1 MKRVLSAAM
10 QNYGNAPQDV
20 NSPSHSTNEVV
31 TAFLE
36 SKRNSLITR
45 VNIFAQLKDGFEF
58 LLKLGIDA
66 DMPFREAKLIRFTN
80 LICVLVVFG
89 IILYIPYSIATGSYY
104 LAAIEAVDAA
114 LVASALY
121 FSHKK
126 QYSTSK
132 FILIGVVNVFIY
144 INACYIGHDANIQHF
159 YVLINIVPFLVFRL
173 NQVKHIAAAVCMTI
187 AWFITYQFTY
197 HHFVGIN
204 LPIEV
209 QAGTKQIGTWLD
221 FVLFASAI
229 YILAKNNFDV
239 EEALA
244 GSNQILQTQT
254 VELKR
259 SNEDLEQFAYI
270 ISHDLRVPLRNIN
283 NFLTLLERRHAP
295 ELKQEAKDFIGYS
308 VSGSKR
314 LERLIEDLLSYS
326 KVGRNLPPT
335 QTVEAAE
342 VLKIIQFEMKDK
354 VLRPNNKISV
364 EGNMPAL
371 RNVHSTMVYHVFQ
384 NLISNG
390 LKFNKNEKP
399 EVVISVKED
408 KANYV
413 FQVKDNGIG
422 IPMEYKNKLF
432 QMFKR
437 LHTEEEFQG
446 TGMGLAICKRIVNFY
461 KGEVWFESETG
472 RGTSF
477 YFSIP
482 K

>member
-1 MKRVLSAAM
+1 MKQVLPTAIH
-10 QNYGNAPQDV
+10 NYGNAPQSV
-20 NSPSHSTNEVV
+20 ASPSHATNEVV
-31 TAFLE
+31 SDFFE
-36 SKRNSLITR
+36 KKRKSLITR
-45 VNIFAQLKDGFEF
+45 VNIFAQVKPVFEF
-58 LLKLGIDA
+58 LLQLGIDA
-66 DMPFREAKLIRFTN
+66 DMPFREAKLVRFTN
-80 LICVLVVFG
+80 LICVMVVLG
-89 IILYIPYSIATGSYY
+89 IILYIPYSVVTGSFY
-104 LAAIEAVDAA
+104 LAAIEAVDAVF
-114 LVASALY
+114 VASALY

-126 QYSTSK
+126 HYSASK
-132 FILIGVVNVFIY
+132 FILIGVVNVFIF

-173 NQVKHIAAAVCMTI
+173 NQVRHIAAAVGMTI
-187 AWFITYQFTY
+187 GWFVIYQFTY
-197 HHFVGIN
+197 HHFVSIN
-204 LPIEV
+204 LPMDV
-209 QAGTKQIGTWLD
+209 QMGTKQIGVWLD
-221 FVLFASAI
+221 FVLFAAAI
-229 YILAKNNFDV
+229 YMLAKNNYEV

-244 GSNQILQTQT
+244 GNNQILQAQAI
-254 VELKR
+254 ELKR

-270 ISHDLRVPLRNIN
+270 ISHDLRVPLRNII
-283 NFLTLLERRHAP
+283 NFLALLERRHAP
-295 ELKQEAKDFIGYS
+295 ELKQEAKEFIGYS

-335 QTVEAAE
+335 QTVESAE
-342 VLKIIQFEMKDK
+342 LLKTIQFEMKDK
-354 VLRPNNKISV
+354 VLRPNHKIMV
-364 EGNMPAL
+364 QGELPAL
-371 RNVHSTMVYHVFQ
+371 RNVHSTMIYHVFQ
-384 NLISNG
+384 NLITNG

-399 EVVISVKED
+399 EVVVSVREEKHH
-408 KANYV
+408 YI

-461 KGEVWFESETG
+461 EGEVWFDSETG
-472 RGTSF
+472 KGTSF